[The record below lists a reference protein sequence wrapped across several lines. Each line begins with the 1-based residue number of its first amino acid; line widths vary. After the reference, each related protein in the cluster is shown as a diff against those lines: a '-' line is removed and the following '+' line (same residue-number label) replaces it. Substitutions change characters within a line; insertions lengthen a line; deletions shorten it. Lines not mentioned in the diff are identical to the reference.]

1 MTFQKT
7 LVSAAVLALM
17 SGAALAESFDVVV
30 IGSGGAG
37 LSVRNLP
44 LQCCRSGDCPHSFLA
59 RTGFNSTLYVLQN
72 KETDLTK
79 DSRFCDTSGTHERCR
94 ALRF

>member
-37 LSVRNLP
+37 LSAAIMAKKAGAKTVVLEKMPYIGGNTNV
-44 LQCCRSGDCPHSFLA
+44 G
-59 RTGFNSTLYVLQN
+59 TL
-72 KETDLTK
+72 
-79 DSRFCDTSGTHERCR
+79 
-94 ALRF
+94 